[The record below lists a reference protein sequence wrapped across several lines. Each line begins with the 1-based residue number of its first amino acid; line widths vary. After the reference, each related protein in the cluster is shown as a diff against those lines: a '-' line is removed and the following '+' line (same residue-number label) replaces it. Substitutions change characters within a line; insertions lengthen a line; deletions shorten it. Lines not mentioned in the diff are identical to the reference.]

1 MEVDTWRSLLLYKL
15 VLSRVVFL
23 ISLETA
29 VCKEIESRS
38 PGRKQEI
45 HPEGSRN
52 LDLLLSSYFTGQ
64 LLTTW
69 SLLPSICLISKD
81 SLEAVKTMSLVCN
94 RWLVSPR
101 SREETAR
108 TYQRLQTINDRFLP
122 KRTAIFFHN
131 VINTS
136 SCLL

>member
-52 LDLLLSSYFTGQ
+52 LDLLLSSYLSIP
-64 LLTTW
+64 LLLLSGLLLDKALETT
-69 SLLPSICLISKD
+69 K
-81 SLEAVKTMSLVCN
+81 E
-94 RWLVSPR
+94 
-101 SREETAR
+101 
-108 TYQRLQTINDRFLP
+108 
-122 KRTAIFFHN
+122 
-131 VINTS
+131 
-136 SCLL
+136 

>member
-52 LDLLLSSYFTGQ
+52 LDLLLSSYFTPNRRSIGK
-64 LLTTW
+64 TTK
-69 SLLPSICLISKD
+69 SL
-81 SLEAVKTMSLVCN
+81 AVFM
-94 RWLVSPR
+94 
-101 SREETAR
+101 
-108 TYQRLQTINDRFLP
+108 
-122 KRTAIFFHN
+122 AI
-131 VINTS
+131 
-136 SCLL
+136 